1 MPVLMFPAMFVSPQ
15 VGCPMGARIRFRAP
29 MARLALRERRP
40 RRTNLSLSLL
50 TTSGP
55 HEATLAAITLYGATL
70 DTRSRLR
77 RRELVAL
84 RLPSG
89 RRVKARVSWR
99 LGRRFGVT
107 FLTPVA
113 DFAHLLRECRLP
125 PGARRPPRRP
135 SNAASEPR
143 FMRRPWIRPLRTAV
157 ARAQRM
163 SRQLLRWCRTL

>member
-1 MPVLMFPAMFVSPQ
+1 MPVLVFPAMFASPQ
-15 VGCPMGARIRFRAP
+15 VGCPIGARIRFGAP
-29 MARLALRERRP
+29 MTGRARRKRRP
-40 RRTNLSLSLL
+40 RRARLSLSLL

-70 DTRSRLR
+70 DARSRLR

-99 LGRRFGVT
+99 LGRRCGVT

-125 PGARRPPRRP
+125 LRRRAAHRP
-135 SNAASEPR
+135 STATSTSQFVR
-143 FMRRPWIRPLRTAV
+143 SHWIRPLTIAV
-157 ARAQRM
+157 AKVQRM
-163 SRQLLRWCRTL
+163 GRQLLRWCRSL